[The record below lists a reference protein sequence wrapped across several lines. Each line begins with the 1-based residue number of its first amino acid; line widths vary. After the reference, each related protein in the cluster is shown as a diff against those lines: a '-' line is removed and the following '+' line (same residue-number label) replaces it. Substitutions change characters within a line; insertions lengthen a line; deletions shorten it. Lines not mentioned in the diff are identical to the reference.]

1 MNAMGVHAAAPGR
14 LYSARRR
21 RAVSILLA
29 LIAIP
34 AVLMTAEV
42 GRLYAR
48 YREVV
53 DRRLVTAA
61 WTPPVRL
68 YSRPFTIRRGA
79 SLSPEALVRRL
90 NALSYDQKPSGV
102 PGPGQ
107 FVVGE
112 GMVTLRSRSRPDDA
126 LLVFFDR
133 GRVADVRGYD
143 SHASRDTE
151 SLEPELITDLDDGP
165 RSKRRRVRMA
175 DLPDP
180 LVKCVLAAED
190 RRFFQHPGL
199 DLPRTVAAALR
210 NVEAEGYIQGGSTI
224 TQQLVKNFFLTP
236 QKAIRRKLQEAM
248 LAFVLERRAGKARI
262 LEMYLNEVYLGQVG
276 SFSVHGMGEGARLYF
291 DKDVGNLSLAEAA
304 LLAGLIQSPNRYN
317 PYRHPEDA
325 RVRRNL
331 VLQAAQQA
339 GFVPAARAR
348 TAIDE
353 PVHVVR
359 ETLEGGEAPY
369 FVDLVRDQL
378 AAALGPRRAAL
389 RGLQVQTTLDP
400 YLQSLAQESLVTGL
414 HNAENP
420 RAANGRKAPPPHSVP
435 LQGSVVVMDPRSGAI
450 LALVGGRSYETTQ
463 FDRATQARRQP
474 GSTFKPFVY
483 LTAFE
488 STFDDPERPP
498 ITPGTLVEDEPTRFF
513 TEHGDEYLPTNDH
526 DRYLGVV
533 TLRRAL
539 SLSLNSA
546 TLRLADYVGFDRIAR
561 LFSRVIGREV
571 KPYPALALGALE
583 TTPLEM
589 ATAYS
594 VLASGGLR
602 PSPVTWTEVKD
613 AEGHPVPIAR
623 LPPERLVRAESAFV
637 VTHMLRSVLDE
648 GTGAAARRMGFRA
661 DAAGK
666 TGTTN
671 ETRDAWFIG
680 YTPDLLCA
688 VWVGYDDNTP
698 LRLSGAEAALPIWVE
713 FMKKALAGTKPRRFT
728 APDGVVF
735 ASIDKETGLLAT
747 PSCPHPFNEAFIAGA
762 VPLDYC
768 PWHGDAS
775 AGRYGTTWAR
785 PDTTW
790 NEAARSPSTNAAV
803 P

>member
-1 MNAMGVHAAAPGR
+1 VDVYAAAARR
-14 LYSARRR
+14 LYSNRRLR
-21 RAVSILLA
+21 GVSILLA
-29 LIAIP
+29 LIVIP
-34 AVLMTAEV
+34 AVAGTVAV
-42 GRLYAR
+42 IRLYAR
-48 YREVV
+48 YRALV
-53 DRRLVTAA
+53 DHRLSNSA
-61 WTPPVRL
+61 WTAPIRL
-68 YSRPFTIRRGA
+68 YSRPLTIRRGA
-79 SLSPEALVRRL
+79 ALSLETLVRRL
-90 NALSYDQKPSGV
+90 NALGYDQKSTGV
-102 PGPGQ
+102 PGAGQ

-112 GMVTLRSRSRPDDA
+112 EMVTLRSRSRPEDA

-133 GRVADVRGYD
+133 GHIADVRSYFG
-143 SHASRDTE
+143 HASRETE
-151 SLEPELITDLDDGP
+151 SLEPELITSLNDGP
-165 RSKRRRVRMA
+165 RSKRRRVHMA
-175 DLPDP
+175 DVPDP
-180 LVKCVLAAED
+180 LVKCILAAED

-210 NVEAEGYIQGGSTI
+210 NVEAESYIQGGSTI

-236 QKAIRRKLQEAM
+236 QKTLRRKMQEAM
-248 LAFVLERRAGKARI
+248 LAFVLERRASKAQI

-276 SFSVHGMGEGARLYF
+276 SFGVHGMGEGARLFF
-291 DKDVGNLSLAEAA
+291 DKDVGNLSLAESA

-317 PYRHPEDA
+317 PYRHPDEA
-325 RVRRNL
+325 RARRNL

-339 GFVPAARAR
+339 GLVAAERARA
-348 TAIDE
+348 ALGE

-359 ETLEGGEAPY
+359 EALETGEAPY

-378 AAALGPRRAAL
+378 ATALGPRRATL
-389 RGLQVQTTLDP
+389 RGLSVQTTLDP
-400 YLQSLAQESLVTGL
+400 YLQSLAQESLANGL
-414 HNAENP
+414 SNAESP
-420 RAANGRKAPPPHSVP
+420 RGTNAKKAPPHAEP

-463 FDRATQARRQP
+463 FDRATQAHRQP

-488 STFDDPERPP
+488 STFDEPERAP
-498 ITPGTLVEDEPTRFF
+498 ITPGTLVEDEPTRLY
-513 TEHGDEYLPTNDH
+513 TEQGEYLPANDH
-526 DRYLGVV
+526 DRYFGVV

-539 SLSLNSA
+539 ALSLNSA

-561 LFSRVIGREV
+561 LFSRVTGREI

-589 ATAYS
+589 AAAYG
-594 VLASGGLR
+594 VIASGGLR
-602 PSPVTWTEVKD
+602 SVPITWTEIRD
-613 AEGHPVPIAR
+613 ESGHPVPVAR
-623 LPPERLVRAESAFV
+623 LPPERIVRAESAFV

-648 GTGAAARRMGFRA
+648 GTGAAARRLGFKN

-698 LRLSGAEAALPIWVE
+698 LRLSGAQAALPIWVE
-713 FMKKALAGTKPRRFT
+713 FMKKATAGLRPQRFT
-728 APDGVVF
+728 APDGIVF

-747 PSCPHPFNEAFIAGA
+747 PYCPHPFNEAFIAGA

-768 PWHGDAS
+768 PWHSDVS
-775 AGRYGTTWAR
+775 A
-785 PDTTW
+785 
-790 NEAARSPSTNAAV
+790 SPSGAV